1 MKVLITGAKGML
13 GQDLVA
19 AADAVHHEVAAVDIE
34 ELDITNERAVTRYM
48 EQEMPAVVI
57 NAAAYTAVDAA
68 ETDEDKAFAVNAEGA
83 EIVSS
88 AAAEIGAKIIY
99 FSTDYVFD
107 GLKTEPYVESDETNP
122 FSVYGKSKLAGEIAT
137 AETNPRHLI
146 VRTSWLFGTA
156 GKNFVETMLAL
167 SEKQNEVLVVRDQ
180 AGCPT
185 YTRDLA
191 TEIINLID
199 YETLG
204 TMHMA
209 GGEFCSWYDFAREIF
224 RQTQIDCNVL
234 SGTSDMLDRPAPRP
248 PFSALVSE
256 REDAPKLPRWDHGL
270 HSYLVERADRVEI
283 TTGESPET
291 DYPEEG
297 IS

>member
-13 GQDLVA
+13 GHDLIA
-19 AADAVHHEVAAVDIE
+19 AADAVHHEVAAVDID
-34 ELDITNERAVTRYM
+34 ELDITNERAVTRYFE
-48 EQEMPAVVI
+48 EQMPAVVI

-68 ETDEDKAFAVNAEGA
+68 ETDSDAAFAVNAEGA

-88 AAAEIGAKIIY
+88 AAAEIGAKVIY

-107 GLKTEPYVESDETNP
+107 GEKGEPYVESDATNP
-122 FSVYGKSKLAGEIAT
+122 QSVYGASKLAGEIAT
-137 AETNPRHLI
+137 AEANPRHLI
-146 VRTSWLFGTA
+146 ARTSWLFGQN
-156 GKNFVETMLAL
+156 GKNFVETMIAL

-180 AGCPT
+180 VGCPT

-191 TEIINLID
+191 TAIIELID

-204 TMHMA
+204 LMHIA
-209 GGEFCSWYDFAREIF
+209 GGENCSWYDFAREIF

-234 SGTSDMLDRPAPRP
+234 SGTTDMLERPAPRP
-248 PFSALVSE
+248 AFSALVTE
-256 REDAPKLPRWDHGL
+256 REDAPLLQRWDHGL
-270 HSYLVERADRVEI
+270 HSYLVARADQVDLPDEEFEP
-283 TTGESPET
+283 TTG
-291 DYPEEG
+291 DQ